1 MILRIWNHRWS
12 WNGTIVTKQTT

>member
-1 MILRIWNHRWS
+1 MILWIWNHRWS